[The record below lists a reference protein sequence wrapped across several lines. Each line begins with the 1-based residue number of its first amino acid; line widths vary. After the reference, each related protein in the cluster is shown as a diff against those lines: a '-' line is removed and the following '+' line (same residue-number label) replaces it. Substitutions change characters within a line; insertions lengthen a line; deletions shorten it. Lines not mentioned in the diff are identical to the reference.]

1 LQEIN
6 RFFDEKKRYP
16 QLADVLSYYNNL
28 LHFKSNKDYLKQQFP
43 CRLTAIYLQQLN
55 LLYQSVIK
63 DDDLMTELTEI
74 ITYALRK
81 MKGTI
86 EGGTAL

>member
-1 LQEIN
+1 
-6 RFFDEKKRYP
+6 
-16 QLADVLSYYNNL
+16 
-28 LHFKSNKDYLKQQFP
+28 
-43 CRLTAIYLQQLN
+43 LQQLN

-74 ITYALRK
+74 ITYALGK